1 KIIYISLGFASA
13 ILLLA
18 LIAIIG
24 WRYRRTK
31 KKTVQR
37 LPYSQRE
44 IRPLDKWEILP
55 EQIEIEEELGR
66 EAFGVVY
73 KATFRKRV
81 GMEVFD
87 AEITK
92 RTFLSDKKP
101 PQVVAV
107 KDDPPDAQ
115 KEELAFEIEQMKLL
129 GSHKNIVS
137 LVGWYTLKDQNFL
150 VVEYVPFGDLLTWL
164 RCRRKE
170 RVIKPAI
177 SLPTSSD
184 ISVRASSNKLPGQA
198 KESTSSENN
207 FTKEQVKEAEKTQTN
222 TELATVLKDNS
233 EDEKFKVT
241 DKEFLS
247 SPSASPGTGSQA
259 FNSAMSLSIENLK
272 ESDEVLCDEEKSFST
287 EQLFSF
293 ALQGMNHLAENRFVH
308 RDLAA
313 RNVLVG
319 HGNQVKVAD
328 FGLKRQIYEDVYS
341 SGKSKKLPVKWMAPE
356 SLYQGLYTTKSDV
369 WAYGVLLW
377 EMSTLGGVPYPTLTN
392 TELYRLLGAGYR
404 MERPDMC
411 SDDVYELMTDC
422 WKEEACSRP
431 SFFQL
436 IEKLEVIMQR
446 DAPYL
451 DLDKHNE
458 DHPYYNVPPGASG
471 DEEGNMEKEEPQD
484 ATSID
489 SYL

>member
-1 KIIYISLGFASA
+1 MSVFS
-13 ILLLA
+13 
-18 LIAIIG
+18 
-24 WRYRRTK
+24 
-31 KKTVQR
+31 R

-44 IRPLDKWEILP
+44 IRPLDKWQILP

-92 RTFLSDKKP
+92 RTLLSDKKP

-107 KDDPPDAQ
+107 KDDPSDAQ
-115 KEELAFEIEQMKLL
+115 KEELTFEIEQMKLL

-170 RVIKPAI
+170 ELLAVTDELVSI
-177 SLPTSSD
+177 SDNRQITCSFSFLSL
-184 ISVRASSNKLPGQA
+184 AQEK
-198 KESTSSENN
+198 N

-222 TELATVLKDNS
+222 REIVLKDNS

-241 DKEFLS
+241 EKEFLS
-247 SPSASPGTGSQA
+247 SPSASPGTASQA

-272 ESDEVLCDEEKSFST
+272 ESDEVLCEEEKSFST

-293 ALQGMNHLAENRFVH
+293 ALQIAKGMNHLAENRFVH

-328 FGLKRQIYEDVYS
+328 FGLMRQIYEDVYS

-369 WAYGVLLW
+369 RAYGVLLW

-392 TELYRLLGAGYR
+392 TELYRLLGTGYR

-422 WKEEACSRP
+422 WKEEPCSRP

-458 DHPYYNVPPGASG
+458 DHPYYNVPPEASG
-471 DEEGNMEKEEPQD
+471 DEEGNMEKEESQD